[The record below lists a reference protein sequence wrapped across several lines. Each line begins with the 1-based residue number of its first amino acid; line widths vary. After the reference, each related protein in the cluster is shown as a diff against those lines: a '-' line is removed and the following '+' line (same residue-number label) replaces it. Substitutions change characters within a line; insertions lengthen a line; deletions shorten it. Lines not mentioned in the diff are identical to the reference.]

1 MLHLSNV
8 NHSELEELKMA
19 IDLTKLSLKELDQ
32 LIGDAQAQRER
43 ALSQAKRDAYEAAK
57 RAAEEFGLSINDI
70 LPTRAAYT
78 PSSSGSS
85 ERKPRK
91 QPEFH
96 YEANGNRWT
105 GAGRA
110 PAWMPADK
118 AEWAKYRVPNPNYVA
133 E

>member
-1 MLHLSNV
+1 MLHLSTV
-8 NHSELEELKMA
+8 EHSEMERIRMA

-78 PSSSGSS
+78 PERASSSD
-85 ERKPRK
+85 RKPRK

-96 YEANGNRWT
+96 YKKDGNHWT

-110 PAWMPADK
+110 PAWMPEDK
-118 AEWAKYRVPNPNYVA
+118 EEWTKYRVPNPAYAA